1 VDNHASILLRI
12 KNTCGIRRKVAIA
25 HRPLNRGQLVVRRTA
40 SEHEVQKQE
49 ILLLPTTLQL
59 HSNNSTT
66 TLLQK
71 SRLQLLSATPAY
83 DSSLQL
89 RSATLATS
97 QEELHQQSL
106 SNQEKYCSQNSTTV
120 LRILSPSSLFYLQP
134 QS

>member
-1 VDNHASILLRI
+1 MRNPKESSYSPQTTV
-12 KNTCGIRRKVAIA
+12 G
-25 HRPLNRGQLVVRRTA
+25 LNRGQLVVCRTA
-40 SEHEVQKQE
+40 SEQEVRKQE

-59 HSNNSTT
+59 RSNNSTT

-71 SRLQLLSATPAY
+71 SRLQLLSATPVY

-106 SNQEKYCSQNSTTV
+106 SNQEKHCSQNSTTV